1 MGIHFRKIQDHVILK
16 YTSKPRR
23 LIPRL
28 ESCALRST
36 TWLVLSNGD
45 VWLTTLNHGYVKW
58 DGVHKLPDKV
68 LDALGKRLWNVDM
81 EATDAKNNQY
91 TSV

>member
-23 LIPRL
+23 LTPRL

-58 DGVHKLPDKV
+58 DGSRKLPEKV
-68 LDALGKRLWNVDM
+68 LAALGKSLWDVSM
-81 EATDAKNNQY
+81 EEADVKNNHY